1 MAEVNQS
8 VLVPYSAAQMF
19 ELVDA
24 VERYPEF
31 LPWCAASE
39 LIDRNDA
46 ELRAALHVNFRGIK
60 QKFSTRNSR
69 SAPHAMGIQLV
80 EGPFKALEGSW
91 KFIPLS
97 DAGCKVEFRLSWE
110 FSSRLLA
117 SLAGPVFNH
126 IALTM
131 VDAFV
136 KRAESLYG

>member
-1 MAEVNQS
+1 
-8 VLVPYSAAQMF
+8 MF

-60 QKFSTRNSR
+60 QKFSTRNAR

-126 IALTM
+126 IALIM

>member
-60 QKFSTRNSR
+60 QKFSTRNAR

>member
-69 SAPHAMGIQLV
+69 SAPNAMGIQLV

>member
-69 SAPHAMGIQLV
+69 SAPNAMGIQLV
-80 EGPFKALEGSW
+80 EGPFKALEGAW